1 MISLMHGPPLGT
13 GARAAS
19 AHVGAFTTLFTKYL
33 VVCPS
38 KLELPAS
45 YLPSYVS
52 IPRYSPN
59 RNHPTLQKHESR
71 FDEWAMDHFTICIG
85 GPVGKRFGHKYGS
98 EGVPWSSIFRCFECY
113 IEKCV
118 AATDM

>member
-45 YLPSYVS
+45 HLPSYVS
-52 IPRYSPN
+52 IDIRPTGTIPRFKN
-59 RNHPTLQKHESR
+59 MR
-71 FDEWAMDHFTICIG
+71 
-85 GPVGKRFGHKYGS
+85 
-98 EGVPWSSIFRCFECY
+98 
-113 IEKCV
+113 IEI
-118 AATDM
+118 